1 MPRPNGLFAAL
12 TSRRLGCLTPPSS
25 LLTPHPSP
33 LIPHSYGLTPHS
45 SLLTPTASFLTPTA
59 SLLTPH
65 PRQKQPQHA
74 AKETALTTAQTTAPI
89 NPIHQLL
96 KRLRAAGLPESFARR
111 ALPSWWDDEIALN
124 PSGLQQAQLYFARAF
139 HIDLPSLALAQG
151 AVQFQA
157 SRHKFKLS
165 RNVAESDVT
174 LSAHY
179 ATAMAHVALVGA
191 SLGQTQVPKDP
202 LALRNGIL
210 QTHHCVD
217 LPALLAWCS
226 EAHIPVLHIHQLPG
240 NKMTGLVVQKD
251 GRFAIVLCKK
261 GSPSH
266 LLFHLAHELGHI
278 ANGHLQGNDFV
289 VDQNIGSSD
298 AGDADEKE
306 ADAYAIRL
314 LNGSYARYS
323 PGPGSRIRNGAALYK
338 AALVK
343 ANQERIDVGHIILN
357 YGNTQNAHPL
367 ANAAIKL
374 IPGEADGIKLVN
386 KAFFQFLDDEKLSGD
401 QLELLKTATAYSA

>member
-1 MPRPNGLFAAL
+1 M
-12 TSRRLGCLTPPSS
+12 
-25 LLTPHPSP
+25 
-33 LIPHSYGLTPHS
+33 
-45 SLLTPTASFLTPTA
+45 
-59 SLLTPH
+59 
-65 PRQKQPQHA
+65 
-74 AKETALTTAQTTAPI
+74 
-89 NPIHQLL
+89 

-111 ALPSWWDDEIALN
+111 ALPSWWDDEIALS

-191 SLGQTQVPKDP
+191 SLGQTLVPKDP

-210 QTHHCVD
+210 QTQRCVD

-226 EAHIPVLHIHQLPG
+226 EAHIPVLHIHQLPTK
-240 NKMTGLVVQKD
+240 KMTGLVVQKD

-261 GSPSH
+261 GSPAH

-289 VDQNIGSSD
+289 VDQNIGRND
-298 AGDADEKE
+298 AGDAGDAEEKE

-323 PGPGSRIRNGAALYK
+323 PGPGSQIRSGAALCK
-338 AALVK
+338 V
-343 ANQERIDVGHIILN
+343 
-357 YGNTQNAHPL
+357 
-367 ANAAIKL
+367 
-374 IPGEADGIKLVN
+374 
-386 KAFFQFLDDEKLSGD
+386 FFQSFLPGKLSDD
-401 QLELLKTATAYSA
+401 QLELLKAATGYRA

>member
-1 MPRPNGLFAAL
+1 MACSLRSPRGGWVASPLP
-12 TSRRLGCLTPPSS
+12 PPS
-25 LLTPHPSP
+25 SP
-33 LIPHSYGLTPHS
+33 LIPHSYGLTPHPS
-45 SLLTPTASFLTPTA
+45 P
-59 SLLTPH
+59 LTPH

-111 ALPSWWDDEIALN
+111 ALPSWWDDEIALS

-157 SRHKFKLS
+157 TRHKFKLS

-179 ATAMAHVALVGA
+179 ATAMAHVALVGT
-191 SLGQTQVPKDP
+191 SLEQTQVPKDP

-210 QTHHCVD
+210 QTQRCVD

-226 EAHIPVLHIHQLPG
+226 EAHIPVLHIHQLPTK
-240 NKMTGLVVQKD
+240 KMTGLVVQKD

-261 GSPSH
+261 GSPAH

-298 AGDADEKE
+298 AGDAGDAEEKE

-323 PGPGSRIRNGAALYK
+323 PGPGSQIRSGAALYK

-367 ANAAIKL
+367 AATAIKQ

-386 KAFFQFLDDEKLSGD
+386 KAFFQFLVNEKLSGD
-401 QLELLKTATAYSA
+401 QLELLKTATTYSA

>member
-1 MPRPNGLFAAL
+1 MQ
-12 TSRRLGCLTPPSS
+12 RL
-25 LLTPHPSP
+25 
-33 LIPHSYGLTPHS
+33 
-45 SLLTPTASFLTPTA
+45 A
-59 SLLTPH
+59 
-65 PRQKQPQHA
+65 
-74 AKETALTTAQTTAPI
+74 
-89 NPIHQLL
+89 
-96 KRLRAAGLPESFARR
+96 AAGLPEKFARR
-111 ALPSWWDDEIALN
+111 TLPSWWDDEIASS

-139 HIDLPSLALAQG
+139 HMDLPSLAQANG

-157 SRHKFKLS
+157 TRHKFKLS

-210 QTHHCVD
+210 QNHRCVD
-217 LPALLAWCS
+217 LPALLDWCYQ
-226 EAHIPVLHIHQLPG
+226 AHIPVLHIHQLPG
-240 NKMTGLVVQKD
+240 KKMTGLVVQKD

-278 ANGHLQGNDFV
+278 ANGHLQGSDFV
-289 VDQNIGSSD
+289 MDQNIGGSD
-298 AGDADEKE
+298 AGDAEEKE
-306 ADAYAIRL
+306 ADAYAIRM

-323 PGPGSRIRNGAALYK
+323 PRPGSQIRSGAALYN

-357 YGNTQNAHPL
+357 YGNAQQAHAL
-367 ANAAIKL
+367 AATAIKL

-386 KAFFQFLDDEKLSGD
+386 KAFFQFLDDEKLSDD